1 MDFSAAKSAIMGEPI
16 RVLFI
21 ASEAEPFVK
30 IGGLGDV
37 AGSLPRF
44 LRALPPDVMGGHE
57 LDVRLAIPHYRAI
70 RTEDYELQST
80 FSFPVGTRHG
90 PVQALVSTT
99 HANGLPVYLI
109 GGEPFQKR
117 GPVYSFDAA
126 EDGPKFA
133 FFSAAVVELL
143 RGLNESFHILHANDW
158 HTAAA
163 VYALAVRRSTDAAL
177 ADTRTVLT
185 IHNLPFLGIGTGAA
199 LQEYGLPP
207 TTDDRLPEWAR
218 DVPLPLGLLS
228 ADRIVAVSPTYA
240 REILTPEFG
249 SGLDAFLRM
258 RAGELRGILNGID
271 IAAWNPATDPDL
283 PVNYDRD
290 HLNRRARNAA
300 ALREELSLSNEPGI
314 PLLAIISRMDRQK
327 GIDLALT
334 GLRRL
339 IELPWQIVILG
350 SGDPKIEEAARKL
363 QSDFSQRVRAVPRFD
378 SRLAHRLYGGA
389 DILLMPSRYEPCGLA
404 QMIAMRYGCL
414 PLARATGGL
423 RDTIHDGP
431 DYRENTGFLFRSASA
446 EGFME
451 GLYRALDAF
460 AHPSIWKRMQ
470 HNAMDQDFSW
480 ENSARQYAQ
489 IYMELVGGIR

>member
-1 MDFSAAKSAIMGEPI
+1 
-16 RVLFI
+16 
-21 ASEAEPFVK
+21 
-30 IGGLGDV
+30 
-37 AGSLPRF
+37 
-44 LRALPPDVMGGHE
+44 
-57 LDVRLAIPHYRAI
+57 
-70 RTEDYELQST
+70 
-80 FSFPVGTRHG
+80 
-90 PVQALVSTT
+90 
-99 HANGLPVYLI
+99 
-109 GGEPFQKR
+109 
-117 GPVYSFDAA
+117 
-126 EDGPKFA
+126 
-133 FFSAAVVELL
+133 
-143 RGLNESFHILHANDW
+143 
-158 HTAAA
+158 
-163 VYALAVRRSTDAAL
+163 
-177 ADTRTVLT
+177 
-185 IHNLPFLGIGTGAA
+185 
-199 LQEYGLPP
+199 
-207 TTDDRLPEWAR
+207 
-218 DVPLPLGLLS
+218 
-228 ADRIVAVSPTYA
+228 
-240 REILTPEFG
+240 
-249 SGLDAFLRM
+249 
-258 RAGELRGILNGID
+258 
-271 IAAWNPATDPDL
+271 
-283 PVNYDRD
+283 
-290 HLNRRARNAA
+290 
-300 ALREELSLSNEPGI
+300 
-314 PLLAIISRMDRQK
+314 MDRQK